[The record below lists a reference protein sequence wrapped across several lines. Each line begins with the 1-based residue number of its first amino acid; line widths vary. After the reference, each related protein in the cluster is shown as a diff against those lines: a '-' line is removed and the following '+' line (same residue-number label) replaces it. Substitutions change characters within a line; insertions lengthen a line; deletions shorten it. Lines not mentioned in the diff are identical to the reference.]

1 MKVSAILNDLLIDI
15 TPNMHKVR
23 RKSLEASITSL
34 ISGADLSV
42 TSLGRNIDSQTTE
55 KHQIKRSDRLCKN
68 IHLHQELSGV
78 YSELC
83 CQLIGNQKQPIILVD
98 WSDLDTRKDFF
109 LIRASVAIE
118 GRSLT
123 LLDEV
128 QPLSLKEKP
137 AIHRKFMERLK
148 SILPTN
154 CKPIIVT
161 DAGFRVPWFKLI
173 ESLGWDYV
181 GRVRNSTFCLHTTE
195 EDWHAVKDLYQQA
208 SSTEKQLGFY
218 QLAKANPIKC
228 EMVIFKNKNKGRK
241 DLVAVGD
248 RSRKSKRSLSNA
260 AREREPWLLATSLAS
275 RKSNFAKRVVKIY
288 RSRMQIEESFRDL
301 KTGLNFNES
310 NTRKKSRIEVLLLIS
325 IIAQYVL
332 FLLGMT
338 VKLLDKHRRY
348 QANSIRDRN
357 VLSYQFIGL
366 RAFKDKN
373 LKLNEDDFIAGFD
386 RIQILITDISVV

>member
-1 MKVSAILNDLLIDI
+1 MKVQTILNDLLIEI

-78 YSELC
+78 YSGLC
-83 CQLIGNQKQPIILVD
+83 RQLIGNQKQPIILVD
-98 WSDLDTRKDFF
+98 WSDLDTRKDLF

-137 AIHRKFMERLK
+137 AVHRKFMEQLK
-148 SILPTN
+148 SILPTD

-173 ESLGWDYV
+173 ESLGWDYI
-181 GRVRNSTFCLHTTE
+181 GRVRNKTFCLNTTD
-195 EDWHAVKDLYQQA
+195 EDWHPVKDLYPQA
-208 SSTEKQLGFY
+208 SSTEKDLGTY
-218 QLAKANPIKC
+218 QLAKANPINC
-228 EMVIFKNKNKGRK
+228 QMAVYKNKKKGRK
-241 DLVAVGD
+241 DLVAKGD
-248 RSRKSKRSLSNA
+248 RSRKSKKSLSNA
-260 AREREPWLLATSLAS
+260 AREREPWLLATSLPS
-275 RKSNFAKRVVKIY
+275 GKTNFARRIVKIY

-310 NTRKKSRIEVLLLIS
+310 NTRKKKRIEVLLLIS
-325 IIAQYVL
+325 IIAQYIL

-338 VKLLDKHRRY
+338 VKLLNKHRQY
-348 QANSIRDRN
+348 QANSIKDRN
-357 VLSYQFIGL
+357 VLSYQFIGQ
-366 RAFKDKN
+366 RAFKDKH
-373 LKLNEDDFIAGFD
+373 LKLNENDFIAGFE
-386 RIQILITDISVV
+386 RIQILITDISIV